1 MRDDDASSRTPDERR
16 MTIDRRTFLATAA
29 VSVAVTLRGTPHGL
43 GLAPD
48 PNPLAD
54 LELLGALGPDQVREI
69 GRAYRTLVPAED
81 DRTALERALR
91 GERRV
96 NWLTREDAVSAD
108 FAAGRVIAV
117 SGWLLSRTEA
127 RRCALFSLRSA

>member
-1 MRDDDASSRTPDERR
+1 MRDDDASSRTPDERH

-29 VSVAVTLRGTPHGL
+29 VSVAVTLRGTPHAL

-48 PNPLAD
+48 PDAFAN
-54 LELLGALGPDQVREI
+54 LELLGALGPDEVREI
-69 GRAYRTLVPAED
+69 GRAYRALVPAED
-81 DRTALERALR
+81 GRGALERALR
-91 GERRV
+91 PERRAT
-96 NWLTREDAVSAD
+96 WLTSEDAVHAD

-117 SGWLLSRTEA
+117 RGWLLSRTEA

>member
-1 MRDDDASSRTPDERR
+1 MSDDDAWSRTPDERR

-43 GLAPD
+43 GVAPA
-48 PNPLAD
+48 PNALPD
-54 LELLGALGPDQVREI
+54 FELLGALGPDEVREI

-81 DRTALERALR
+81 DRGALERALR
-91 GERRV
+91 HERSA
-96 NWLTREDAVSAD
+96 NWLASEDAVSAD
-108 FAAGRVIAV
+108 FGAGRVIAV
-117 SGWLLSRTEA
+117 RGWLLSRTEA